1 MTDAEPRAEPKGD
14 ADGKVAADLRADALR
29 SNLRWLYASRAVRS
43 FSTAFLTVVFPLY
56 LATEGYSST
65 KIGLVLTVGGF
76 ISAGLVLAVG
86 LGGDRIG
93 RRRMLLW
100 VAALGVVGGVGLAV
114 STELAVVMLANG
126 LCGVGRGGGAGSG
139 GSWGPVFPAEQPL
152 LAASAT
158 PRSRTAVFGRISF
171 IGVAAGAL
179 GSLVAWVPEILHHY
193 GWSWGASYRLV
204 FVLGAVFS
212 VALLVVVLPIREQ
225 RPEPAGVT
233 GEQATTGPR
242 LSTRQLLARLATV
255 NTLNGFGFGFLGPL
269 LTYWFHVRY
278 GVGPGVIGV
287 LYTVINLIT
296 MFPYL
301 AASRLAR
308 RLGAVRTVVVTRAV
322 GLVFLLAM
330 VWTPTFLLAGVAYG
344 LRMAANSLGMPARQ
358 SYVMGVAEERRR
370 STVSAVGSLPSQLSS
385 SVSPLVGGALMGAFL
400 EVPIVGAVLFMAANT
415 VGFYL
420 SFRHYRP
427 PEEESTDH

>member
-139 GSWGPVFPAEQPL
+139 GSWGPVFP
-152 LAASAT
+152 
-158 PRSRTAVFGRISF
+158 
-171 IGVAAGAL
+171 
-179 GSLVAWVPEILHHY
+179 
-193 GWSWGASYRLV
+193 
-204 FVLGAVFS
+204 
-212 VALLVVVLPIREQ
+212 
-225 RPEPAGVT
+225 
-233 GEQATTGPR
+233 
-242 LSTRQLLARLATV
+242 
-255 NTLNGFGFGFLGPL
+255 
-269 LTYWFHVRY
+269 
-278 GVGPGVIGV
+278 
-287 LYTVINLIT
+287 
-296 MFPYL
+296 
-301 AASRLAR
+301 
-308 RLGAVRTVVVTRAV
+308 
-322 GLVFLLAM
+322 
-330 VWTPTFLLAGVAYG
+330 
-344 LRMAANSLGMPARQ
+344 
-358 SYVMGVAEERRR
+358 
-370 STVSAVGSLPSQLSS
+370 
-385 SVSPLVGGALMGAFL
+385 
-400 EVPIVGAVLFMAANT
+400 
-415 VGFYL
+415 
-420 SFRHYRP
+420 
-427 PEEESTDH
+427 